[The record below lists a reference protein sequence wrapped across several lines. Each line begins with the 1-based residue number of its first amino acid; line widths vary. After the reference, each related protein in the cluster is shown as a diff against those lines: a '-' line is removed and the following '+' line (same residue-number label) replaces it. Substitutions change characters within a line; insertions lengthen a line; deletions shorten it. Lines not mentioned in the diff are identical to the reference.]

1 MDKFGHGFG
10 TQVGA
15 VLLWRLQL
23 GATKQQLQETE
34 KEIFFLGIQKGR

>member
-15 VLLWRLQL
+15 VLLGRRK
-23 GATKQQLQETE
+23 GER
-34 KEIFFLGIQKGR
+34 KGRRSTALLLLPPSIQEPAAS